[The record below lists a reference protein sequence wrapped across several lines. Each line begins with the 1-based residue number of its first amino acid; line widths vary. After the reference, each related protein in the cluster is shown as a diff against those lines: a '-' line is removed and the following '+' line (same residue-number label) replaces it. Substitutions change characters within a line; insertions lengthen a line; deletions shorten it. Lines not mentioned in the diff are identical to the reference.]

1 MHGLNIIQLKSN
13 VHGSAISVN
22 LSCMY
27 VAIGECSMPKLDVI
41 FVIDTSKSMGGEKN
55 FGVIEK
61 FMKNITNLL
70 KINSKDSLI
79 ALISFAA
86 NVSIQLSLTDDTKS
100 FHQAVNNTCKQGTID
115 KGTNTPAV
123 LNLLKDAGKNGSLG
137 LRNDT
142 IKVVFMITD
151 GRPNGNNATKNTRT
165 AATNLHKSGIYD
177 RIYGIGIEAN
187 KPIGKALNY
196 ISYPPSLIFPLPGFD
211 ETLFHSVTQSFLV
224 TFCNGEF

>member
-1 MHGLNIIQLKSN
+1 
-13 VHGSAISVN
+13 
-22 LSCMY
+22 
-27 VAIGECSMPKLDVI
+27 MPKLDVI
-41 FVIDTSKSMGGEKN
+41 FVIDTSKSMGGVEN
-55 FGVIEK
+55 FRVIKK

-86 NVSIQLSLTDDTKS
+86 NVSIQLSLTDDTER
-100 FHQAVNNTCKQGTID
+100 FHQAVNNTQD
-115 KGTNTPAV
+115 SRYEHHHEGTNTPAV
-123 LNLLKDAGKNGSLG
+123 LNLLKVAGKNGSLG
-137 LRNDT
+137 LRNDS

-151 GRPNGNNATKNTRT
+151 GRPKGNNATKITRT

-211 ETLFHSVTQSFLV
+211 ETLFHSVMQSFLV
-224 TFCNGEF
+224 SFCNGEFLAN

>member
-1 MHGLNIIQLKSN
+1 
-13 VHGSAISVN
+13 
-22 LSCMY
+22 
-27 VAIGECSMPKLDVI
+27 MPKLDVI
-41 FVIDTSKSMGGEKN
+41 FVIDTSKSMGGVEN
-55 FGVIEK
+55 FRVIKK

-86 NVSIQLSLTDDTKS
+86 NVSIQLSLTDDTER
-100 FHQAVNNTCKQGTID
+100 FHQAVNNTERFHQAVNNTQDDRYKHHE
-115 KGTNTPAV
+115 GTNTPAV

-137 LRNDT
+137 LRSDS

-151 GRPNGNNATKNTRT
+151 GRPKGNNATKITRT

-177 RIYGIGIEAN
+177 RIYAIGIEAN

-211 ETLFHSVTQSFLV
+211 ETLFHSVIQSFLV
-224 TFCNGEF
+224 SFCNGKF